1 MSVRVIV
8 GECVCV
14 SVGVCSVSVEGVTVY
29 VSMDMCV
36 NVCVVT
42 ACARVCLCEYVCEW
56 ICVCAGVTLSL

>member
-1 MSVRVIV
+1 MYTVSVRVIV

-36 NVCVVT
+36 NVCVLSPHVP
-42 ACARVCLCEYVCEW
+42 VYVSVSMYVNGYVC
-56 ICVCAGVTLSL
+56 VLV